1 MDDSPAKS
9 ATLNI
14 LDSFSIFGEKTER
27 RIEVQTKAKDA
38 GLQLPSKKQGKEEKK
53 VATSKQK
60 AAEAQALKEARLAE
74 AQRKKEEAEAKRVAA
89 AEAAK
94 QKAAEAQA
102 LKEAR
107 LAEVQRKKEE
117 ADAKRAAAAE
127 AVKQRSLEAQRK
139 REEAAAKRASKAKA
153 EQVLQSARPASTIS
167 LFGFG
172 VKDDSVETKP
182 STAKPVKVTKVS
194 KAPRGV
200 PVISKWRENRDGS
213 VSGFISGSPSF
224 EDGDAVTTSPIVGGG
239 LVSGS
244 VVRTGSG
251 SR

>member
-1 MDDSPAKS
+1 MKDNVSVLKRSENNAEVKKAAEAKRL
-9 ATLNI
+9 AA
-14 LDSFSIFGEKTER
+14 
-27 RIEVQTKAKDA
+27 IEARKAAEAKRVVA
-38 GLQLPSKKQGKEEKK
+38 AEAAKQR
-53 VATSKQK
+53 
-60 AAEAQALKEARLAE
+60 AAEAQALKETRLAE
-74 AQRKKEEAEAKRVAA
+74 VRRKKEEAEAKRVAA

-117 ADAKRAAAAE
+117 AEAKRAAAAE
-127 AVKQRSLEAQRK
+127 AAKQRSLEAQRK
-139 REEAAAKRASKAKA
+139 RDEAAAKRASKAKA